1 MQPRIVWF
9 STARS
14 PYNDYL
20 FSELARR
27 SNLTVYHRMGKL
39 GSHPWE
45 LLNPGY
51 DSQLLQGRF
60 VTALEAARHADLV
73 VVAGWNSIRFL
84 LISLLV
90 PCKVRMSFWTDT
102 PYPNPHGIIHDLL
115 RMLIIRYVFL
125 RFDRIWST
133 GLPGCQALWTLGCPV
148 SKTDSLPFFMDT
160 VAVEPLHDRNKIT
173 KYRLDHGAE
182 SKIAILCAG
191 QLIPSKRYDDAIR
204 AMSLSTS
211 DTVLWIAGDGPQM
224 KYLAELTR
232 SLKLD
237 ERVKF
242 LGWLQPE
249 EIALAMDAC
258 DIFLHP
264 AELDPFPTV
273 VLDAMSRGKPVIG
286 NLTSGSIADRV
297 RDGWNGYIVPLGD
310 SAAIADRVNQFATDR
325 KQIAEFG
332 AKARA
337 TALAHPVLDGIA
349 MILGALA

>member
-1 MQPRIVWF
+1 
-9 STARS
+9 
-14 PYNDYL
+14 
-20 FSELARR
+20 
-27 SNLTVYHRMGKL
+27 
-39 GSHPWE
+39 
-45 LLNPGY
+45 
-51 DSQLLQGRF
+51 
-60 VTALEAARHADLV
+60 
-73 VVAGWNSIRFL
+73 
-84 LISLLV
+84 
-90 PCKVRMSFWTDT
+90 
-102 PYPNPHGIIHDLL
+102 
-115 RMLIIRYVFL
+115 
-125 RFDRIWST
+125 
-133 GLPGCQALWTLGCPV
+133 
-148 SKTDSLPFFMDT
+148 MDT
-160 VAVEPLHDRNKIT
+160 VAVEQLHNKNKIT

-182 SKIAILCAG
+182 TKIAILCAG

-224 KYLAELTR
+224 KHLAELTR

-310 SAAIADRVNQFATDR
+310 SAAIADRINQFAIDR

-332 AKARA
+332 SKARA
-337 TALAHPVLDGIA
+337 TALAHPVLDGVA
-349 MILGALA
+349 MILDALAKA